1 MIPGILTV
9 LVVDDDFRVAQV
21 HTGIVD
27 RVDGMRCVGVARD
40 AAESQRA
47 VQRLRPDLVLLDNYL
62 PDLPGVELAHQLTTD
77 VFLVTADTSADSL
90 RAALAAGALQY
101 LIKPFAAEQLDA
113 RLRAY
118 VRYRTLLAAKPEVT
132 QDGVDRLFAALRG
145 ADRPPPPKGQSAATA
160 RLVRQALQRAD
171 AARSASD
178 VADELGIARATAQ
191 RYLATLADEG
201 KATMTLRYGSTGRPE
216 HEYRWSGG

>member
-1 MIPGILTV
+1 MIDV
-9 LVVDDDFRVAQV
+9 LVVADDFRVAQV
-21 HTGIVD
+21 HSALVD
-27 RVDGMRCVGVARD
+27 GVDGMRCVGVARD
-40 AAESQRA
+40 GAETMRA

-62 PDLPGVELAHQLTTD
+62 PDLPGIELARKITAD
-77 VFLVTADTSADSL
+77 VFLVTADTSAESL

-101 LIKPFAAEQLDA
+101 LIKPCSAEQLQA

-118 VRYRTLLAAKPEVT
+118 VRYRTLLAADGDVT

-171 AARSASD
+171 IARSASD
-178 VADELGIARATAQ
+178 IADELGIARATAQ

-201 KATMTLRYGSTGRPE
+201 QATMALRYGSTGRPE